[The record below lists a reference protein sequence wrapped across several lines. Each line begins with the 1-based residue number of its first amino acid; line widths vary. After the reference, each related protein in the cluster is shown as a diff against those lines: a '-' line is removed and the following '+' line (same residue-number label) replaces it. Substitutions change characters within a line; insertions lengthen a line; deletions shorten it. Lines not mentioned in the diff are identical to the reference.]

1 MQSLRSRFFNAAVR
15 LMFRRRDWGDEKQLT
30 RRARRLV
37 GAPKHYGVLRSLGL
51 KVEQVN
57 TSVRG
62 EWIVPP
68 DARPGAILYIH
79 GGGFI
84 SGSPARHR
92 PISAGLARRTRM
104 RVFSL
109 DYPLA
114 PEHRFPSGLEEA
126 VRALEWLRT
135 HVGDN
140 GKIAVAGDSAGGGL
154 TLSLLLKTRDARK
167 TLPACAV
174 MFSPWLDLAG
184 MTEPG
189 RANAR
194 TCVMFWP
201 ENGTQFSSAYLGGGN
216 PKDPFASPL
225 HADLRGL
232 PPVLFQVS
240 TTELLLDDSR
250 RASHYITE
258 AGGKST
264 LQVYNGVMHCW
275 QMLDGLIPEAGKAL
289 GEASQ
294 FILRHT
300 QMPAAVESATARR

>member
-1 MQSLRSRFFNAAVR
+1 MQSLRSRIFNAAVR
-15 LMFRRRDWGDEKQLT
+15 LMFRRRSWGDEKKLT

-37 GAPKHYGVLRSLGL
+37 GAPKHYGALRSIGL
-51 KVEQVN
+51 RVEQVK
-57 TSVRG
+57 TPVRG

-68 DARPGAILYIH
+68 NPRPGVILYIH
-79 GGGFI
+79 GGGFV

-114 PEHRFPSGLEEA
+114 PEHRFPRGLEEA
-126 VRALEWLRT
+126 ARALEWLRSRST
-135 HVGDN
+135 GTER
-140 GKIAVAGDSAGGGL
+140 IAVAGDSAGGGL
-154 TLSLLLKTRDARK
+154 TLSLLLKTRDADK
-167 TLPACAV
+167 KLPDCAV

-194 TCVMFWP
+194 TCVMFHP
-201 ENGTQFSSAYLGGGN
+201 ENGTQFSSAYLGGAD
-216 PKDPFASPL
+216 PRDPFASPL
-225 HADLRGL
+225 HADLGGL
-232 PPVLFQVS
+232 PPVLFQAS
-240 TTELLLDDSR
+240 STELLLDDSR

-264 LQVYNGVMHCW
+264 LQIYDGVMHCW
-275 QMLDGLIPEAGKAL
+275 QMLDGLMPESGKAL
-289 GEASQ
+289 DEASR
-294 FILRHT
+294 FILGHT
-300 QMPAAVESATARR
+300 QMPAALESATARR

>member
-1 MQSLRSRFFNAAVR
+1 VQSLRSRIFNAAVR
-15 LMFRRRDWGDEKQLT
+15 LMFKRRNWGDERKLT

-37 GAPKHYGVLRSLGL
+37 GAPKHYGALRSIGL
-51 KVEQVN
+51 TVERVDAP
-57 TSVRG
+57 VRG
-62 EWIVPP
+62 EWICPADP
-68 DARPGAILYIH
+68 RPGGILYIH

-114 PEHRFPSGLEEA
+114 PEHRFPRGLEEV
-126 VRALEWLRT
+126 VRAYDWLRT
-135 HVGDN
+135 QVGDG

-154 TLSLLLKTRDARK
+154 TLSLLLKTRDAHK
-167 TLPACAV
+167 TPPACAV

-201 ENGTQFSSAYLGGGN
+201 ENGTQFSSAYLGDAN
-216 PKDPFASPL
+216 PRDPFASPL
-225 HADLRGL
+225 HADLHGL

-240 TTELLLDDSR
+240 STELLLDDSR

-258 AGGKST
+258 AGGMST
-264 LQVYNGVMHCW
+264 LQIFDGVMHCW
-275 QMLDGLIPEAGKAL
+275 QMLDGLVPEAGKAL
-289 GEASQ
+289 DEAGR

-300 QMPAAVESATARR
+300 QMPAAVESATGRR

>member
-1 MQSLRSRFFNAAVR
+1 
-15 LMFRRRDWGDEKQLT
+15 
-30 RRARRLV
+30 
-37 GAPKHYGVLRSLGL
+37 L
-51 KVEQVN
+51 KVEQV
-57 TSVRG
+57 TAPIRG
-62 EWIVPP
+62 EWISPP
-68 DARPGAILYIH
+68 NSRPGLILYIH

-114 PEHRFPSGLEEA
+114 PEHRFPRGLEEV
-126 VRALEWLRT
+126 VRALEWLR
-135 HVGDN
+135 GKAGEN

-154 TLSLLLKTRDARK
+154 TLSLLLKTREARK
-167 TLPACAV
+167 PLPACAV

-201 ENGTQFSSAYLGGGN
+201 ENGTQFSSAYLGGADSR
-216 PKDPFASPL
+216 DPFASPL
-225 HADLRGL
+225 HADLHGL

-240 TTELLLDDSR
+240 STELLLDDSR

-264 LQVYNGVMHCW
+264 IQIYDGVMHCW
-275 QMLDGLIPEAGKAL
+275 QMLDRLVPEATKAL
-289 GEASQ
+289 DEAGR
-294 FILRHT
+294 FILLHT